1 MRFAAENRC
10 NMITVSSPI
19 NTFRSHPDRSDRMDA
34 RTRRAAGDRDD
45 RAGKPAGMR
54 GPVLAV
60 AALLAAAG
68 LLAALGL
75 LVPAALLA
83 AAAVMVTGAA
93 VTPAK
98 PASPPAEPASPR
110 PPVAW
115 SPGSARAWAAPAA
128 PARGSS
134 AWRRGLAAGS
144 ADAIARPAP
153 ALAARDRILGPA
165 ETMACV
171 DLAARLTWLQSA
183 GTVTFGPVRMAP
195 GPPGTPHVTPRGL
208 FRVAWKAGPDYVN
221 AGSGEPMPW
230 AVFLAP
236 GGIALH
242 GGSLTAPS
250 RGCVHLAVADARYYH
265 AHLPI
270 GAEVVVF

>member
-75 LVPAALLA
+75 LAPAALLA

-98 PASPPAEPASPR
+98 PASPPANPASPR

-115 SPGSARAWAAPAA
+115 SPAPARARAAPAA
-128 PARGSS
+128 PARGS
-134 AWRRGLAAGS
+134 AARRRGLATGP

-183 GTVTFGPVRMAP
+183 GAVTFGPVRMAP
-195 GPPGTPHVTPRGL
+195 GPPGTPHATPRG
-208 FRVAWKAGPDYVN
+208 
-221 AGSGEPMPW
+221 
-230 AVFLAP
+230 
-236 GGIALH
+236 
-242 GGSLTAPS
+242 
-250 RGCVHLAVADARYYH
+250 
-265 AHLPI
+265 
-270 GAEVVVF
+270 

>member
-98 PASPPAEPASPR
+98 PASPPAEPASPPAEPASPR

-115 SPGSARAWAAPAA
+115 SPGSARARAAPAA
-128 PARGSS
+128 PARGSA

-230 AVFLAP
+230 AV
-236 GGIALH
+236 
-242 GGSLTAPS
+242 
-250 RGCVHLAVADARYYH
+250 
-265 AHLPI
+265 
-270 GAEVVVF
+270 

>member
-1 MRFAAENRC
+1 
-10 NMITVSSPI
+10 
-19 NTFRSHPDRSDRMDA
+19 
-34 RTRRAAGDRDD
+34 
-45 RAGKPAGMR
+45 MR

-75 LVPAALLA
+75 LAPAALLA

-98 PASPPAEPASPR
+98 PASPPANPASPR

-115 SPGSARAWAAPAA
+115 SPAPARARAAPAA
-128 PARGSS
+128 PARGS
-134 AWRRGLAAGS
+134 AARRRGLATGP
-144 ADAIARPAP
+144 ADAIARSAP

-195 GPPGTPHVTPRGL
+195 GPPGTPHATPRGL

-250 RGCVHLAVADARYYH
+250 HGCVHLAVADARYYH